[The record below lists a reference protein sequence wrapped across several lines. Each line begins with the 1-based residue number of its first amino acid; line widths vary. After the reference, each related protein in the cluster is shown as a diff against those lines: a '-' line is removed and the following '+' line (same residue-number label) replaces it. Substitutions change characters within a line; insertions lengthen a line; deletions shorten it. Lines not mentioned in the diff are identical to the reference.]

1 MPNDQDTALHALRD
15 AALKLAAERY
25 GDAAD
30 PRRIDERAAQAGDV
44 EYLLARVR
52 HLEADLNRAQGDV
65 RWIGPLGPVEPKEAL
80 RRIQAICTSF
90 PDLFGAV
97 FAVLATHQG
106 VPRQALAAAIKTF
119 RSDTAALSEAD
130 VAALFAG
137 LWNSG
142 REGFESILRTRKGGK
157 SKASVPTWL
166 KTDD

>member
-1 MPNDQDTALHALRD
+1 MPNDQDTALHALRE
-15 AALKLAAERY
+15 AARKLAAERY

-52 HLEADLNRAQGDV
+52 HLEADLNRVQGDV
-65 RWIGPLGPVEPKEAL
+65 RWIGPHGPVDPKEAL
-80 RRIQAICTSF
+80 RRIRAICTSF

-130 VAALFAG
+130 VAALFVG

-157 SKASVPTWL
+157 SKASLPTWL

>member
-1 MPNDQDTALHALRD
+1 VPNDNDAALDGLRD
-15 AALKLAAERY
+15 ATRRLAAERY

-30 PRRIDERAAQAGDV
+30 PRRIDEQAAQAGDV

-52 HLEADLNRAQGDV
+52 YLEADLNRAQGDV
-65 RWIGPLGPVEPKEAL
+65 RWIAPHGPVAPKDAL
-80 RRIQAICTSF
+80 PRIRAICTIF
-90 PDLFGAV
+90 PDLFRAV

-142 REGFESILRTRKGGK
+142 REGFESILRTRKGCK
-157 SKASVPTWL
+157 PNASAPAWV